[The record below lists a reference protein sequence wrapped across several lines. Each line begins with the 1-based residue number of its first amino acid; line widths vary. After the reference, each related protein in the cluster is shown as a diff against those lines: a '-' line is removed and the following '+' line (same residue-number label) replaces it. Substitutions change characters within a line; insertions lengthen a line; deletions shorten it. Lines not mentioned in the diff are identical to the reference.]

1 MKSPSLLLLI
11 GALFVATVWGQTRR
25 TTRHYRHSSAE
36 LALTNEVLID
46 QADCGPEETAIFVH
60 SAATSSGTYHE
71 RRMVIRR
78 TWAQEATA
86 NQMRVIFV
94 LGRPRSESPTEQ
106 AKLKAEADK
115 YNDIMQFG
123 FEDSYYNLTLKVIGE
138 LKWAERH
145 CNSSRYIVKADDD
158 AILNVRMLSQLVQNS
173 KIPSGFTGMSYHTP
187 AYRRPGYKWY
197 MPQRF
202 YTQNS
207 YQFLLGFSYI
217 LSTDKVTP
225 LLETLAAYSEPILDI
240 DDVFVTGVL
249 ADRAKIKRHNSS
261 RFRFYC
267 GLDSCVLETSLA
279 VTCSD
284 GRLTERMYQS
294 WKNANIE
301 RCYANYGFAR
311 DSTFVPRGF

>member
-1 MKSPSLLLLI
+1 M
-11 GALFVATVWGQTRR
+11 FYHQT
-25 TTRHYRHSSAE
+25 
-36 LALTNEVLID
+36 L
-46 QADCGPEETAIFVH
+46 Q
-60 SAATSSGTYHE
+60 
-71 RRMVIRR
+71 
-78 TWAQEATA
+78 
-86 NQMRVIFV
+86 
-94 LGRPRSESPTEQ
+94 
-106 AKLKAEADK
+106 
-115 YNDIMQFG
+115 
-123 FEDSYYNLTLKVIGE
+123 DSYYNLTLKVIGE

-225 LLETLAAYSEPILDI
+225 LLETLAAYTEPVLDI